1 MNRKTL
7 FVAAWLLITLEL
19 VCSTGA
25 ARYCLPRATP
35 LLRAAVAAGGQVLAF
50 AGMAT
55 LALLHSAKRVPDSV
69 GHDLATPH
77 P

>member
-7 FVAAWLLITLEL
+7 FVAAWLLIALEL

-25 ARYCLPRATP
+25 ARYFLPRATP
-35 LLRAAVAAGGQVLAF
+35 LLRAAIAAGGQVLAF
-50 AGMAT
+50 AGMAA
-55 LALLHSAKRVPDSV
+55 LALLHSIQRPCDVVAPDLVP
-69 GHDLATPH
+69 PH